1 MRVLK
6 LIDSK
11 CEFLKPED
19 LAPALLDDIPPILL
33 LDLGDYCDG
42 KFSGYC
48 PNWPIFSK
56 EGGGEIVMDSALADP
71 RRPRRTRRRLI
82 ATALHE
88 FAHRLT
94 PEEIQAKQAHGAVF
108 GAVCFALTARCLGM
122 EEAKSHLSLYDI
134 QDAPDKGAAFAFA
147 VDFGSR
153 HRESGIPARDLPGL
167 ARAEWAAL
175 ASRQAQERAAAVD
188 ASLRAIQAEREARAA
203 EGVADQLRVRLARA
217 ACRLADLDAEKD
229 RKAKRIRKIRP
240 FLEIGS
246 AAAFLAL
253 LFLIY

>member
-1 MRVLK
+1 MRVLELK
-6 LIDSK
+6 ETE
-11 CEFLKPED
+11 CEWLKPAD
-19 LAPALLDDIPPILL
+19 LAPALLDDIPPIFLF
-33 LDLGDYCDG
+33 DLGDYCDG

-48 PNWPIFSK
+48 PTWPIFAK
-56 EGGGEIVMDSALADP
+56 EAGGEIVIDSALADP
-71 RRPRRTRRRLI
+71 RRPRRTRRKLI
-82 ATALHE
+82 AITLHE
-88 FAHRLT
+88 IAHRLT
-94 PEEIQAKQAHGAVF
+94 PEEIEANQAHGAVF
-108 GAVCFALTARCLGM
+108 GAVCFALTSRCIGIA
-122 EEAKSHLSLYDI
+122 ESKSHFSLYDI
-134 QDAPDKGAAFAFA
+134 QDAQDKGAAFAFA
-147 VDFGSR
+147 IDFASR

-175 ASRQAQERAAAVD
+175 SSRQAQERAAAVD

-253 LFLIY
+253 LVLIY